1 MAKVGGSLDAAG
13 RAMLEEDLRSP
24 CTEEIAVF
32 RAFARTVEA
41 GQKQFIVLDTA
52 PTGHT
57 ILLLDA
63 AEAYHREV
71 LETQADMPEAVRQ
84 LLPRLRDP
92 ALCHILIVTLAE
104 ATPVHEAERLQGD
117 LARAGIKP
125 YAWVINQSLLA
136 SSTHD
141 PLLAERGRY
150 ELPFIG
156 RVAGELSPRCALIAW
171 KAVPPIGE
179 EGLAGFLSD

>member
-1 MAKVGGSLDAAG
+1 MTKRAARSTRAG
-13 RAMLEEDLRSP
+13 RLLEEDLRSP

-41 GQKQFIVLDTA
+41 GQEQFVVLDTA

-71 LETQADMPEAVRQ
+71 LRTQADMPEAVRQ

-92 ALCHILIVTLAE
+92 GFTSLLVTLAE
-104 ATPVHEAERLQGD
+104 ATPGARGGALQGD

-136 SSTHD
+136 SGTHD

-179 EGLAGFLSD
+179 AGLAGFLSD